1 MAVDV
6 RPLYS
11 VAPAE
16 FVAARTV
23 LVKALKAEQRKDEA
37 AVIQQLRRPRLAEH
51 GLNLTART
59 GPALVARWA
68 AAVTELDAAQSTA
81 IGGGG
86 AAALREAAA
95 ELHDAHAA
103 VLKAAVAALGDSGEA
118 QRADINDTLR
128 TLAHP
133 DGVPLLTAGIVGS
146 EQLGEFALFAGAPE
160 PVVQRERGP
169 ATTPARSA
177 SRSADQ
183 PAAVDAPAEAPAAPP
198 AAPPAPKI
206 DLKRLRVLERAAAA
220 ASAEVTAADGALA
233 AARDA
238 LADAKL
244 AVAAATDR
252 AAAARTAARE
262 AAAAVVELRATPSD

>member
-6 RPLYS
+6 RALYA

-16 FVAARTV
+16 FVAARTA

-37 AVIQQLRRPRLAEH
+37 AAIQQLRRPRVAEH
-51 GLNLTART
+51 GLNLAART
-59 GPALVARWA
+59 EPGLVAQWA
-68 AAVTELDAAQSTA
+68 AAVSQLDAAQSTA

-86 AAALREAAA
+86 AASLREAAA
-95 ELHDAHAA
+95 ELRDAHAA
-103 VLKAAVAALGDSGEA
+103 VLKAAVVALGDSGEA

-128 TLAHP
+128 SLAHP
-133 DGVPLLTAGIVGS
+133 DGVPLLSAGVVGS
-146 EQLGEFALFAGAPE
+146 EQLGDFTLFAGAPD

-169 ATTPARSA
+169 ATKPTRTA
-177 SRSADQ
+177 SRPVDQ
-183 PAAVDAPAEAPAAPP
+183 PAAADAP

-206 DLKRLRVLERAAAA
+206 DLKRLRGLERAAEGARKEVAA
-220 ASAEVTAADGALA
+220 ADEALT

-238 LADAKL
+238 LAAAKL

-252 AAAARTAARE
+252 AANARKAARDAD
-262 AAAAVVELRATPSD
+262 AAVVELSAAPS

>member
-128 TLAHP
+128 SLAHP

-169 ATTPARSA
+169 ATSPARSA
-177 SRSADQ
+177 SRSAGQ
-183 PAAVDAPAEAPAAPP
+183 PVAADAPADAP

-220 ASAEVTAADGALA
+220 ASAEVIAADGALA

-238 LADAKL
+238 LAAAKL

-252 AAAARTAARE
+252 AAAARKAARE
-262 AAAAVVELRATPSD
+262 AAAAVVERRAVPSD